1 MGFIPNVFKMLII
14 DSKNNVYATDTLQ
27 ESNLQLET
35 ETNDVRGGDA
45 NGLLGILHGSK
56 EFTITAN
63 DPNWNFEVLA
73 LHMGED
79 IVTGTGVAYAM
90 PDYYELALGEAPAT
104 HEVELPHV
112 AIDGT
117 VKVEKEDGTPVTGIT
132 LSGKKLVIAD
142 PNVKEGE
149 YVKVVTYKYNTPA
162 GTKTTEISSDK
173 FPKDVKIILE
183 TKEFDFDESPIQL
196 IQFQYDRVKPA
207 ANFTM
212 NIGTA
217 REAVAQER
225 SFRVMKPRRST
236 KLGRMMQIPIED
248 TTP

>member
-35 ETNDVRGGDA
+35 ESNDVRGGDA

-56 EFTITAN
+56 EFNITAN
-63 DPNWNFEVLA
+63 DPNWDFEVLA

-79 IVTGTGVAYAM
+79 IVTASGIAYAM
-90 PDYYELALGEAPAT
+90 PDYFEATAGTAPDTVEIALPNT
-104 HEVELPHV
+104 P
-112 AIDGT
+112 IDGT
-117 VKVEKEDGTPVTGIT
+117 LKIELEDGTPVAGFTVT
-132 LSGKKLVIAD
+132 DKKVVISDVVVD
-142 PNVKEGE
+142 PGE
-149 YVKVVTYKYNTPA
+149 IVKVVTYKYNTPA
-162 GTKTTEISSDK
+162 GTKITEITSDK

-183 TKEFDFDESPIQL
+183 TTEFDFDEQPLQK
-196 IQFQYDRVKPA
+196 IQFQYDRVKPT

-212 NIGTA
+212 NLGTA

-225 SFRVMKPRRST
+225 AFRVMKPRYSK

-248 TTP
+248 AE

>member
-63 DPNWNFEVLA
+63 DPDWNFEVLA

-90 PDYYELALGEAPAT
+90 PDYYEITPGVDAGT
-104 HEVELPHV
+104 FEVELPRIP
-112 AIDGT
+112 IDGT
-117 VKVEKEDGTPVTGIT
+117 IKVEKEDGTLIDDVSVITKTVTLT
-132 LSGKKLVIAD
+132 DASL
-142 PNVKEGE
+142 KEGD

-173 FPKDVKIILE
+173 FPKDVKIVLE
-183 TKEFDFDESPIQL
+183 TTEFDFDEQPLQK

-212 NIGTA
+212 NLGTA

-225 SFRVMKPRRST
+225 SFRVMKPKRST